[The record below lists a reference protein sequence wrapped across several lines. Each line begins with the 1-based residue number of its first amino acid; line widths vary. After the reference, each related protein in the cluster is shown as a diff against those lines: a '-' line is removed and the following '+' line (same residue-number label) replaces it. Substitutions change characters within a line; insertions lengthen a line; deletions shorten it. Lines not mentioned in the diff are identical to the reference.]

1 MSTNNNALQVKVSER
16 QSGPEQWYEAIVSI
30 CGLQPT
36 KLARKSDGSTRFASR
51 SSLTGA
57 VRNIAKTLGYKD
69 VAVEEPRR
77 VAAKASMAAAKTCSS
92 KKTASKTCSSKK
104 TAKCSGQ

>member
-1 MSTNNNALQVKVSER
+1 VSTTTNELQVKVSER
-16 QSGPEQWYEAIVSI
+16 QSGSEQWYEATVSI

-36 KLARKSDGSTRFASR
+36 KLARKSDGSTRFTTR

-57 VRNIAKTLGYKD
+57 ARNLAKTLGYNG

-77 VAAKASMAAAKTCSS
+77 VAAKASSTS
-92 KKTASKTCSSKK
+92 KTASKTASSKK
-104 TAKCSGQ
+104 KTTSSTQQ

>member
-1 MSTNNNALQVKVSER
+1 MSTTTNELQVKVSER
-16 QSGPEQWYEAIVSI
+16 QSGSEQWYEATVSI

-36 KLARKSDGSTRFASR
+36 KLARKSDGSTRFTTR

-57 VRNIAKTLGYKD
+57 ARNLAKTLGYNG

-77 VAAKASMAAAKTCSS
+77 VAAKASSTPKT
-92 KKTASKTCSSKK
+92 K
-104 TAKCSGQ
+104 TAKKKTTSSTQQ